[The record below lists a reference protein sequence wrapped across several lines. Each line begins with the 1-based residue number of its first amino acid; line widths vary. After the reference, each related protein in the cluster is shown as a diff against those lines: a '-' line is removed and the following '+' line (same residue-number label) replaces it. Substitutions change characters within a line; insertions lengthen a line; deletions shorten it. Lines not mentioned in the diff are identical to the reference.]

1 MNNQVK
7 IIYNPYQKTI
17 RYRYRSAP
25 NQAWGDLYR
34 GSELFSELKYQQGSL
49 QNCAE
54 EIIDYILKDCCTDG
68 RGVDLFFSGTDT
80 DWEDLKEI
88 VRRMDVKQ
96 QICCCDGGGRMISS
110 EAVLEKIDEIFKGVA
125 EDFADDPEIKAD
137 LDKYLDAS
145 RSGVVLV
152 VAGAYSAGKSS
163 FINALIG
170 EELLPTASSPTT
182 AKIFKVTSLPRG
194 TWSDT
199 VIRFQYGDQSVQIC
213 FNQDG
218 YYLEDSAF
226 LPDLELK
233 RRLDAAL
240 RDVRPSPAYVCR
252 LISVLNK
259 FNSQKNDSADHL
271 SSDWIE
277 IDTPFVGSTLPLD
290 RYQFTI
296 CDTPG
301 PNAAKRK
308 EHKEAMEKA
317 LEGQTNGLPLLLTD
331 PDNMSSTTVEEL
343 REQLSGIEALD
354 ISNTMIVVSK
364 ADRTDLDSLKEN
376 LRKDDNFSTQNS
388 VFFVSSVVG
397 LGAKKQI

>member
-1 MNNQVK
+1 M
-7 IIYNPYQKTI
+7 
-17 RYRYRSAP
+17 
-25 NQAWGDLYR
+25 
-34 GSELFSELKYQQGSL
+34 
-49 QNCAE
+49 
-54 EIIDYILKDCCTDG
+54 KDCCTDG

-125 EDFADDPEIKAD
+125 EDFADDSKIKAD

-226 LPDLELK
+226 LPELELAVPGHCASRCKALSRVCLPADLGIKRIQQPEK
-233 RRLDAAL
+233 RRCRPFDL
-240 RDVRPSPAYVCR
+240 R
-252 LISVLNK
+252 
-259 FNSQKNDSADHL
+259 
-271 SSDWIE
+271 
-277 IDTPFVGSTLPLD
+277 LD
-290 RYQFTI
+290 R
-296 CDTPG
+296 D
-301 PNAAKRK
+301 
-308 EHKEAMEKA
+308 
-317 LEGQTNGLPLLLTD
+317 
-331 PDNMSSTTVEEL
+331 
-343 REQLSGIEALD
+343 
-354 ISNTMIVVSK
+354 
-364 ADRTDLDSLKEN
+364 
-376 LRKDDNFSTQNS
+376 
-388 VFFVSSVVG
+388 
-397 LGAKKQI
+397 